1 MNKLILL
8 AAMLALIGCESSE
21 EKKAK
26 LDQQVL
32 DFINTALKKDLIDP
46 SSLQVRDLQGYCGEA
61 NSKNRLGGYVGFK
74 KFIVLNENE
83 VVFQNDSNTS
93 SKQFTR
99 GWAEICKETPNFDN
113 KDQLIKPN
121 FKLPDPVYDPPK
133 FEANGKTIVTTPS
146 TLTMDGDYNYIYP
159 YLIFRCDEQNKLD
172 LILSSYMQA
181 AYSNGGYHMLV
192 SNPKKEG
199 SHIYIPIDSS
209 GNFQSF
215 NYEKQKLFKF
225 LKANDEVS
233 FAFTA
238 IGDQLSAQTYDLKPV
253 KEALAN
259 NKLSCN
265 W

>member
-1 MNKLILL
+1 MKV
-8 AAMLALIGCESSE
+8 E
-21 EKKAK
+21 EKQAK

-32 DFINTALKKDLIDP
+32 DLINTTIKKDLIDP
-46 SSLQVRDLQGYCGEA
+46 SSLQVRNLQGYCGEA
-61 NSKNRLGGYVGFK
+61 NSKNRLGGYVGFN

-83 VVFQNDSNTS
+83 VVFQNESNTS
-93 SKQFTR
+93 NKMFTR
-99 GWAEICKETPNFDN
+99 GWAEICKEKPKFDD
-113 KDQLIKPN
+113 KGQLIKPN

-133 FEANGKTIVTTPS
+133 FEANGKTIVTTPNK
-146 TLTMDGDYNYIYP
+146 LTIDGNYNYIYP
-159 YLIFRCDEQNKLD
+159 NLIFRCDEKNKLD
-172 LILSSYMQA
+172 LILYSYMQA

-199 SHIYIPIDSS
+199 SNIYIPIDSS
-209 GNFQSF
+209 GEIQSF

-225 LKANDEVS
+225 LKANDEVT
-233 FAFTA
+233 FAFQA
-238 IGDQLSAQTYDLKPV
+238 IGNQMSVQTYDLKPV